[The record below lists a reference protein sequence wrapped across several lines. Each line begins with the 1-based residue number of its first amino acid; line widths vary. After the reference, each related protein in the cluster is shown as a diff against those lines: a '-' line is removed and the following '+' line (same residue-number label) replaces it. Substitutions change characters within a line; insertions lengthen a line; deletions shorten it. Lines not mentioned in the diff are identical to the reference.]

1 VVALYVRRLRR
12 GTVQRIEL
20 VKLIEAVI
28 AKLSHQGRE
37 TWEEMERLAL
47 MRPLDKDLT
56 PELLRIWETEAPA
69 EEQASLKIL
78 ILLSIGLAAEYLV
91 DDSGEEQRFREVFV
105 IKAAQV
111 WNHAEDRLV
120 DPDMSVEQAIARLE
134 RRQDR

>member
-1 VVALYVRRLRR
+1 M
-12 GTVQRIEL
+12 QRIEL

-28 AKLSHQGRE
+28 TKLSPQGRE
-37 TWEEMERLAL
+37 TWEEMEQLAL

-56 PELLRIWETEAPA
+56 PELLRIWETEASA
-69 EEQASLKIL
+69 EDQASLKIL

-111 WNHAEDRLV
+111 WDHAEDRLV
-120 DPDMSVEQAIARLE
+120 DPDMSVEQAIARLG
-134 RRQDR
+134 RSQDR

>member
-1 VVALYVRRLRR
+1 M
-12 GTVQRIEL
+12 QRIEL

-28 AKLSHQGRE
+28 TKLSPQGRE
-37 TWEEMERLAL
+37 TWEKMEQLAL
-47 MRPLDKDLT
+47 MRPPDKDLT

-69 EEQASLKIL
+69 EDQASLKVL

-111 WNHAEDRLV
+111 WDHAEDGLV
-120 DPDMSVEQAIARLE
+120 DPDMSVEQAIARLG
-134 RRQDR
+134 RSQDR

>member
-1 VVALYVRRLRR
+1 M
-12 GTVQRIEL
+12 QRIEL

-28 AKLSHQGRE
+28 TKLSPQGRE
-37 TWEEMERLAL
+37 TWEEMEQLAL
-47 MRPLDKDLT
+47 MRPLDRDLT

-69 EEQASLKIL
+69 EEQASLKVL

-111 WNHAEDRLV
+111 WDHAEDRLV
-120 DPDMSVEQAIARLE
+120 DPDMSVEQAIARLG
-134 RRQDR
+134 RSQDR

>member
-1 VVALYVRRLRR
+1 M
-12 GTVQRIEL
+12 QRIEL

-28 AKLSHQGRE
+28 AKLSPQGRE
-37 TWEEMERLAL
+37 TWEKMEQLAL

-56 PELLRIWETEAPA
+56 SELLRIWETEVPA
-69 EEQASLKIL
+69 EEQASLKVL

-91 DDSGEEQRFREVFV
+91 DDSGEERKLRQVSV

-111 WNHAEDRLV
+111 WDHAEGRLV

-134 RRQDR
+134 RSQDR